1 MLLLNKLMTH
11 HGCLSKTILQ
21 DNSETKKL
29 SSLCPL
35 CPCDF
40 HFHFVSSWDLGLHQ
54 EQAEG
59 AAETSGPARSRG
71 LDPSE
76 YNIEWRRSF
85 RALLRA
91 AKGIQNKT
99 IANKVVRNIKLTYH
113 LVPKQQ
119 HETWVDQ
126 REGNQASPSGED
138 YERKDR
144 RYKAALRFINHL
156 ATISKVRLQP
166 PLRATRRKIRN
177 ANARS
182 EPHESRINLPQ
193 SLNTNA
199 IGGLRGHL
207 PRDTRQGQER

>member
-1 MLLLNKLMTH
+1 MALE
-11 HGCLSKTILQ
+11 
-21 DNSETKKL
+21 DNSATKKL
-29 SSLCPL
+29 SSLFPL
-35 CPCDF
+35 SPF
-40 HFHFVSSWDLGLHQ
+40 APSSFGMPI
-54 EQAEG
+54 AES
-59 AAETSGPARSRG
+59 TQKPIRIHRKRSGRTTEG
-71 LDPSE
+71 
-76 YNIEWRRSF
+76 NIEWRRSF

-119 HETWVDQ
+119 HETWVDP

-144 RYKAALRFINHL
+144 RYEAALRFINHL

-182 EPHESRINLPQ
+182 EPHESRINLTQ
-193 SLNTNA
+193 CLNTTA
-199 IGGLRGHL
+199 AGGLRGHL

>member
-1 MLLLNKLMTH
+1 MKPKSSR
-11 HGCLSKTILQ
+11 LSALSPPLHLGFRLPKAHRSRFASIESAAGG
-21 DNSETKKL
+21 DN
-29 SSLCPL
+29 
-35 CPCDF
+35 
-40 HFHFVSSWDLGLHQ
+40 G
-54 EQAEG
+54 
-59 AAETSGPARSRG
+59 GPARSRG

-119 HETWVDQ
+119 HETWVDP

-144 RYKAALRFINHL
+144 RYEAALRFINHL

-182 EPHESRINLPQ
+182 EPHESRINLTQ
-193 SLNTNA
+193 CLNTTA
-199 IGGLRGHL
+199 AGGLRGHL
-207 PRDTRQGQER
+207 PRDTRQKQER